1 MSTTSSTRV
10 GVALACTTALVSGV
24 AIYLNGFGVRS
35 VGNATTYTT
44 AKNLVAAVVLVAVAG
59 WMRARHRAA
68 PGSSPSTTG
77 STAGSTAGSAVGS
90 EATPAEPR
98 PRRGAR
104 IAVAVVGGS
113 VPFVLFFEGLARAD
127 SVDAAFIHKT
137 LVVWVAILALPFL
150 RERPGPRHLLAI
162 GLLLAGHLAMGGMP
176 ALAMG
181 TGEVMIAVA
190 TLLWAIE
197 FVVAKRALAD
207 VSSHDLAAW
216 RMAGGSVLLVGW
228 LLVTGGVG
236 SLLAIGPTG
245 WAWVLGTGVV
255 LSAYVGT
262 WYAAMARIPAVDVA
276 AILVA
281 GAIVTALLQAGFDG
295 AALVPSL
302 VGLGLLGAGAAVA
315 ALPWARAAWPQR
327 APVGSST

>member
-1 MSTTSSTRV
+1 MSTTSSTRL

-44 AKNLVAAVVLVAVAG
+44 AKNLVAALVLVAVAG
-59 WMRARHRAA
+59 WMRTRHRTA
-68 PGSSPSTTG
+68 PGS
-77 STAGSTAGSAVGS
+77 AGSAAAS
-90 EATPAEPR
+90 TAAASTAAATPAEPR

-137 LVVWVAILALPFL
+137 LVVWVAILAVPFL

-190 TLLWAIE
+190 TLLWAVE

-207 VSSHDLAAW
+207 VASHDLAAW
-216 RMAGGSVLLVGW
+216 RMAGGAVLLVGW
-228 LLVTGGVG
+228 LLVTGRVG
-236 SLLAIGPTG
+236 SLLAIGPAG

-295 AALVPSL
+295 AALAPSL
-302 VGLGLLGAGAAVA
+302 LGLGLLGAGAAVA
-315 ALPWARAAWPQR
+315 AMPWARAAWPQR